1 MKKCPF
7 CAEEIQDEAIKCR
20 YCSELFNKEEKQ
32 KWYLK
37 PSILVVGFLTVGP
50 LMLPLVWI
58 NPKYDQKKKLIIT
71 AVILVITYFISKI
84 MMHSVEQI
92 KQSYGPIMDMLG

>member
-20 YCSELFNKEEKQ
+20 YCNELLNKEEKTA
-32 KWYLK
+32 WYLK
-37 PSILVVGFLTVGP
+37 PSILVLGFLTVGP

-58 NPKYDQKKKLIIT
+58 NPKYDQKKKFIIT
-71 AVILVITYFISKI
+71 IVILLITYFAFKI
-84 MMHSVEQI
+84 MAHSVQQLQEHY
-92 KQSYGPIMDMLG
+92 KVLFDMLG